1 MKEEILLME
10 NNIDIEQ
17 IKKTIQQ
24 LKLEIIEREDKIDE
38 LLKIIN
44 NENNEEQDD

>member
-1 MKEEILLME
+1 MSE

-17 IKKTIQQ
+17 IKNEINK
-24 LKLEIIEREDKIDE
+24 LKIEILEKEKKIDE

-44 NENNEEQDD
+44 NEYDFDEDIEEVET

>member
-1 MKEEILLME
+1 ME